1 MKLKR
6 YLQFIKESLK
16 EDLESRKIWQL
27 DEDQIREYLIE
38 LDDAGYLIT
47 VNFGFV
53 KRETTFFYGGR
64 RSSVEKDVYTEN
76 IVAGEEI
83 RPTYWIKIEK
93 SRDLNNEDVTDAL
106 KFACSI
112 IDDEGDCDIE
122 LRDDGG
128 DIDIDNVL
136 VKGGI
141 FINNDPKVDTKLNLN
156 DAEKELLYSD
166 EVESYLAIFAK
177 QRNTIKITPKDLEDY
192 YGWSVSVKKE
202 GQLWAE
208 IDLEDLADFIL
219 SSQSQYKDSL
229 VKGQEH
235 MWDYYEISNYYPEIN
250 SLFQYDLDKE
260 NEVLVVKALIKELG
274 GFEQTINHIGD
285 ECDDE
290 VYEKVKEMSEE
301 ELINYLLKE
310 RFYETIKQLVSNS
323 EMFLEIK
330 DTIANWE
337 MSAHCDD
344 NYDEIVSNFDSIV
357 SDELGQYEK
366 VVKEVTKY
374 YNSKD
379 AEGNPVKREYKTDV
393 TYYQFPYSN
402 DWISDTDSEYLFNK
416 DLDELFRDFV
426 RESNIDRNLN
436 PRISDYGD
444 VNKSEMNKDIKA
456 YLTRY
461 LSK

>member
-16 EDLESRKIWQL
+16 EDLDSGKIWEL

-53 KRETTFFYGGR
+53 KKHTIHSYNRP
-64 RSSVEKDVYTEN
+64 SVEKDVYTEN

-83 RPTYWIKIEK
+83 RPAYNIVIEK
-93 SRDLNNEDVTDAL
+93 SRDISKEDVSDAF

-112 IDDEGDCDIE
+112 ISDEGDCDISV
-122 LRDDGG
+122 RDSEGDLG
-128 DIDIDNVL
+128 DIEGIEI
-136 VKGGI
+136 KGG
-141 FINNDPKVDTKLNLN
+141 FFYTDNWNSSEP
-156 DAEKELLYSD
+156 ELLEAED
-166 EVESYLAIFAK
+166 HIEIFAK
-177 QRNTIKITPKDLEDY
+177 QKNTIKITPKDLEEY
-192 YGWSVSVKKE
+192 YGWDVEVKKE

-208 IDLEDLADFIL
+208 MDLEDLADFIL
-219 SSQSQYKDSL
+219 SSRSDYKDSL
-229 VKGQEH
+229 VKGQEY
-235 MWDYYEISNYYPEIN
+235 MWDYYELSNYYPEIN

-260 NEVLVVKALIKELG
+260 NEVLVIKSIIKELG

-290 VYEKVKEMSEE
+290 VYDKVKGMSEE

-310 RFYETIKQLVSNS
+310 RFYDTIKQLVSGS
-323 EMFLEIK
+323 EVFGEIK
-330 DTIANWE
+330 YTVANWE

-344 NYDEIVSNFDSIV
+344 NHDEIISAFDSIV
-357 SDELGQYEK
+357 SDELGQFEK
-366 VVKEVTKY
+366 VEKEVTKHY
-374 YNSKD
+374 TTKD
-379 AEGNPVKREYKTDV
+379 GRKVEYKDNI

-402 DWISDTDSEYLFNK
+402 DWISDIDSEYLFNK
-416 DLDELFRDFV
+416 DLDELFRDFI

-436 PRISDYGD
+436 PRISDYGS
-444 VNKSEMNKDIKA
+444 VNKVEMNKDIKA
-456 YLTRY
+456 YLTKY
-461 LSK
+461 LSE

>member
-6 YLQFIKESLK
+6 YIQFVKESLK
-16 EDLESRKIWQL
+16 EDLESGKIWEL

-38 LDDAGYLIT
+38 LDDAGYLIV

-53 KRETTFFYGGR
+53 KKHTIHYYNKP
-64 RSSVEKDVYTEN
+64 SVEKDVYTEN

-83 RPTYWIKIEK
+83 RPAYNIVIEK
-93 SRDLNNEDVTDAL
+93 SRDLSNEDVSDAF

-112 IDDEGDCDIE
+112 IADEGDCDISIHDSE
-122 LRDDGG
+122 GG
-128 DIDIDNVL
+128 LGDVEGIEI
-136 VKGGI
+136 KGG
-141 FINNDPKVDTKLNLN
+141 FFYTDNWNSSKP
-156 DAEKELLYSD
+156 ELLEAGNYI
-166 EVESYLAIFAK
+166 EIFAK
-177 QRNTIKITPKDLEDY
+177 QKNTIKIKPTDLEEY
-192 YGWSVSVKKE
+192 YGWNVDVKKE

-219 SSQSQYKDSL
+219 SSRSEYKDSL

-235 MWDYYEISNYYPEIN
+235 MWDYYELSNYYPEIN

-260 NEVLVVKALIKELG
+260 NEVLLVKSLIKEMG

-285 ECDDE
+285 ECDND
-290 VYEKVKEMSEE
+290 VYEAVKGMSEE

-310 RFYETIKQLVSNS
+310 RFYDTIKQLVKSS
-323 EMFLEIK
+323 DVFTEIK
-330 DTIANWE
+330 SDVANWE

-344 NYDEIVSNFDSIV
+344 NYDELVSNFDSIV
-357 SDELGQYEK
+357 SDELGQFEK
-366 VVKEVTKY
+366 VVKEVTKHY
-374 YNSKD
+374 TTRD
-379 AEGNPVKREYKTDV
+379 GRRVEYKTDV
-393 TYYQFPYSN
+393 TYYQFPYNN
-402 DWISDTDSEYLFNK
+402 DWISDIDSEYLFNK

-436 PRISDYGD
+436 PRISDYGSVD
-444 VNKSEMNKDIKA
+444 KVEMNKDIKA

>member
-6 YLQFIKESLK
+6 YIQFIKESLK
-16 EDLESRKIWQL
+16 EDLDSGIIGEL
-27 DEDQIREYLIE
+27 NEDQIREYLIE

-53 KRETTFFYGGR
+53 KKHIIHYYNKP
-64 RSSVEKDVYTEN
+64 SVEKDVYTEN

-83 RPTYWIKIEK
+83 RPAYWIEIQK
-93 SRDLNNEDVTDAL
+93 SRDVNNEDVTDSL

-112 IDDEGDCDIE
+112 IEDEADADIKLCDS
-122 LRDDGG
+122 DTDV
-128 DIDIDNVL
+128 DINTTLI
-136 VKGGI
+136 KGGI
-141 FINNDPKVDTKLNLN
+141 FINVDPEDNMSGEEAN
-156 DAEKELLYSD
+156 NYI
-166 EVESYLAIFAK
+166 AIFAK
-177 QRNTIKITPKDLEDY
+177 QRNTIKIKPTDLEDY
-192 YGWSVSVKKE
+192 YGWNVDVKKE

-208 IDLEDLADFIL
+208 MELEDLADFIL
-219 SSQSQYKDSL
+219 SPRSDYKDSL

-235 MWDYYEISNYYPEIN
+235 MWDYYELSNYYPEIN

-260 NEVLVVKALIKELG
+260 NEVLLVKSLIKEMG
-274 GFEQTINHIGD
+274 GFEQAINHIGD

-290 VYEKVKEMSEE
+290 VYDKVKGMSEE

-310 RFYETIKQLVSNS
+310 RFYDTIKQLVSGS
-323 EMFLEIK
+323 EVFGEIK
-330 DTIANWE
+330 DTVANWE

-344 NYDEIVSNFDSIV
+344 NHDEIVTSFDSIV

-366 VVKEVTKY
+366 VEKEVTKHY
-374 YNSKD
+374 TTKNS
-379 AEGNPVKREYKTDV
+379 EGNQVKKEYKTDV
-393 TYYQFPYSN
+393 TYYQFPYNN
-402 DWISDTDSEYLFNK
+402 DWISDIDSEYLFNK

-436 PRISDYGD
+436 PRISDYGS
-444 VNKSEMNKDIKA
+444 VNKEDMNKDIKA

-461 LSK
+461 LSDEK

>member
-1 MKLKR
+1 MKIKN
-6 YLQFIKESLK
+6 YIQFIKESLK
-16 EDLESRKIWQL
+16 EDLDSGKIWEL

-38 LDDAGYLIT
+38 LNDAGYLIT

-53 KRETTFFYGGR
+53 KKHIIHYYNKP
-64 RSSVEKDVYTEN
+64 SVEKDVYTEN

-83 RPTYWIKIEK
+83 RPAYNIVIEK
-93 SRDLNNEDVTDAL
+93 SRDISKEDVSDAF

-112 IDDEGDCDIE
+112 ISDEGDCDISV
-122 LRDDGG
+122 RDSEGDLG
-128 DIDIDNVL
+128 DIEGIEI
-136 VKGGI
+136 KGG
-141 FINNDPKVDTKLNLN
+141 FFYTDNWNSSEP
-156 DAEKELLYSD
+156 ELLEAED
-166 EVESYLAIFAK
+166 HIEIFAK
-177 QRNTIKITPKDLEDY
+177 QKNTIKITPKDLEEY
-192 YGWSVSVKKE
+192 YGWDVEVKKE

-208 IDLEDLADFIL
+208 MDLEDLADFIL
-219 SSQSQYKDSL
+219 SSRSDYKDSL
-229 VKGQEH
+229 VKGQEY
-235 MWDYYEISNYYPEIN
+235 MWDYYELSNYYPEIN

-260 NEVLVVKALIKELG
+260 NEVLVVKSLIKELG

-285 ECDDE
+285 ECDND
-290 VYEKVKEMSEE
+290 VYESVKGMSEE

-310 RFYETIKQLVSNS
+310 RFYNTIKQLATDS
-323 EMFLEIK
+323 EVLTEVR
-330 DTIANWE
+330 DTISNWE

-357 SDELGQYEK
+357 SDELGQFEK
-366 VVKEVTKY
+366 VEKEVTKHY
-374 YNSKD
+374 TTRD
-379 AEGNPVKREYKTDV
+379 GRRVEYKTDV

-402 DWISDTDSEYLFNK
+402 DWISDIDSEYLFTK
-416 DLDELFRDFV
+416 YLDELFRDFV

-444 VNKSEMNKDIKA
+444 VNKEDMNKDIKA